1 MRKPRTLAATEVQ
14 DGDRRP
20 PGISQLLTE
29 KRGLARVLP
38 GVGRAE
44 EAPPEMQL
52 ADGTWP
58 LTSSRKPSSPHGP
71 PGDHH

>member
-1 MRKPRTLAATEVQ
+1 MREPRTPAATEVR
-14 DGDRRP
+14 DGDQCP
-20 PGISQLLTE
+20 PGISQLLAE
-29 KRGLARVLP
+29 KRGPARVLL

-44 EAPPEMQL
+44 EALPEMQL

-58 LTSSRKPSSPHGP
+58 PTSSRKPSSPHGP